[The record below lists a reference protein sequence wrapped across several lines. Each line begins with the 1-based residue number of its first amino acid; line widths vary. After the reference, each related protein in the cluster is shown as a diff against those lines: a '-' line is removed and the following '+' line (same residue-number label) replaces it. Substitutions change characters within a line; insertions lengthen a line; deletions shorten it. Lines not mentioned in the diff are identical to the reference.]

1 MDERACPSVDEIRD
15 FLNERLA
22 PARDQELSL
31 HIQDCQSCSELM
43 TTVVD
48 SDETQDHGD
57 LLPVLAEIRTV
68 QKDQSFDAEDACL
81 RAIERARR
89 IPEQSSSSAAG
100 SGVDDIVERV
110 SPPSMLGPYELGA
123 EIGTGGMGSVY
134 RATHSKLGR
143 TVAVKILH
151 GRRMS
156 QPDAIA
162 RFEREMKAV
171 GQLEHPNIVRATD
184 ADEDDGVQYLVME
197 YLDGVDLS
205 SLVRK
210 RGPLP
215 VADACELV
223 RQAANGLQH
232 AHENG
237 FVHRDIKPA
246 NLMLCGGADGTES
259 RATVA
264 PHSVRKAPCVKILD
278 LGLALLDEATGDAL
292 TSTGQ
297 VMGTTYYMAPETLD
311 WTSQIDIRAD
321 IYSLGATLCKLLTGR
336 APYDDGKPRSQM
348 QKLKA
353 LATREPTPISDHRS
367 DLPAGLVD
375 IIGRM
380 LACSP
385 NDRYATPNEV
395 AEALLDH
402 TVGHDLA
409 DQLKLVS
416 VDDDDDSKSP
426 RSVDTVVR
434 HSVSSARR
442 TARSAVPLWAAFA
455 ALAAIVFVVIV
466 RPAVKPTTRA
476 PSDGRSP
483 SHDVTTDR
491 TPQAS
496 IRIENRTL
504 VFQDRND
511 VADRFTIR
519 TTGEFLT
526 LLREEDIFTADVGE
540 GHGTPSFSIHTSE
553 FDDLRFSVGPRDEH
567 VTIENISG
575 VDGNIA
581 ILAGADGEDTVDVK
595 GHIDLGTHSLTMT
608 ASRIFVLDGS
618 QITATGKGS
627 VELTSGSRITVPTD
641 AAIQMTADSLIRT
654 EHGDITLTG
663 DASTHSGSRVHGIGI
678 GESTIETSTGRI
690 TLTGRTSSG
699 FVEGDSRGVGLF
711 KRTQIRS
718 TETDATAG
726 RILIDGQAGTGAGQ
740 WNIGVHIEESA
751 VVESRTAGIILK
763 GTGGTSDGAR
773 SDGVL
778 IYRESSIVSH
788 DGDIRVTGK
797 GGGGRDSCLGV
808 AIHVGGQVKTT
819 GRGRILID
827 GEGGTGVSQPGS
839 NNVGIE
845 FDSGRRAPAASI
857 HSANG
862 DVTLRGQAGT
872 GFSSGLSFSGDLL
885 LAEAAVSISGTGS
898 GGAPD
903 VHWFRGVAGRDGSTG
918 DITVSADSLLIE
930 GGHLDTTG
938 TVVFQTR
945 SNGVD
950 LTSSTNTRG
959 VGYFEA
965 VHATLVSGRSAS
977 LVIRDQNGHA
987 WIRRTID
994 GTPQW
999 FQLINGIETK
1009 PLTSEPSFSV
1019 SPAADAPP
1027 LAAAPFTTEDA
1038 KEHQKAWADHLGS
1051 NVERVNSLGMR
1062 LRLMPP
1068 GEFLMGAS
1076 DDDSNAGDNEKPQH
1090 RVRLTRPF
1098 WMCETEV
1105 TTQQFAVFVADTDY
1119 VTEAEADGGGAFHV
1133 GNQVREPT
1141 LVWNRYNDDP
1151 STLEYP
1157 VRNVSWTDATKFC
1170 EWLSKKEDRTY
1181 RLPTDAE
1188 WEYACRAGTTS
1199 RYSFGEDFDP
1209 DLASAKITSS
1219 VDLRRVAQFPANPFG
1234 LYDMHGNADEMC
1246 LDGRRDYTTE
1256 SAINPVGSLDE
1267 SLSPVIRG
1275 GSVTSWTGAVSSSAR
1290 NCGHSRL
1297 SPGKFF
1303 ATAVKSFRVVMLPG
1317 EQ

>member
-15 FLNERLA
+15 FLNERLV

-68 QKDQSFDAEDACL
+68 QKDQSFEAEDACL
-81 RAIERARR
+81 QAVERARQ
-89 IPEQSSSSAAG
+89 IPERSSSSAPG
-100 SGVDDIVERV
+100 SEVNDIAERV

-205 SLVRK
+205 SLVRQ

-215 VADACELV
+215 AADACELV

-237 FVHRDIKPA
+237 FVHRDVKPA
-246 NLMLCGGADGTES
+246 NLMLCATQNGGANDTEC

-278 LGLALLDEATGDAL
+278 LGLALLDEATDDAL

-297 VMGTTYYMAPETLD
+297 VMGTTDYMAPETLD

-353 LATREPTPISDHRS
+353 LATREPTPISNHRS
-367 DLPAGLVD
+367 DLSKELVD

-385 NDRYATPNEV
+385 NDRYATPHEV

-402 TVGHDLA
+402 TVGNDLA
-409 DQLKLVS
+409 ALLDSADADQAGANQS
-416 VDDDDDSKSP
+416 VA
-426 RSVDTVVR
+426 SVVHRPPEPAKPATR
-434 HSVSSARR
+434 AGGFLG
-442 TARSAVPLWAAFA
+442 AAIAAFA
-455 ALAAIVFVVIV
+455 IVVLVVVIQ
-466 RPAVKPTTRA
+466 RNSAST
-476 PSDGRSP
+476 PSNPKVPSP
-483 SHDVTTDR
+483 EVAKSNSIRLEDR
-491 TPQAS
+491 TLIFEDRDDSAIDITVRTEGPRLVLHREVGVFDAS
-496 IRIENRTL
+496 L
-504 VFQDRND
+504 
-511 VADRFTIR
+511 
-519 TTGEFLT
+519 
-526 LLREEDIFTADVGE
+526 GE
-540 GHGTPSFSIHTSE
+540 GDGTTTFSIDTSE
-553 FDDLRFSVGPRDEH
+553 FEAFRMQLGQGDDQLTLED
-567 VTIENISG
+567 ISG
-575 VDGNIA
+575 INGDVLIDSGKGDDRIEVRGVIELGESSLTVNVARIFTFAKSQISAVGNGSIRLNAIVQSASEPGAA
-581 ILAGADGEDTVDVK
+581 ILVNGNSS
-595 GHIDLGTHSLTMT
+595 IN
-608 ASRIFVLDGS
+608 
-618 QITATGKGS
+618 
-627 VELTSGSRITVPTD
+627 
-641 AAIQMTADSLIRT
+641 T
-654 EHGDITLTG
+654 EHGDITLSG
-663 DASTHSGSRVHGIGI
+663 DASSHAELPINGVFLESSSIATESGAVMLRGRA
-678 GESTIETSTGRI
+678 STGVDEHKYWGVAI
-690 TLTGRTSSG
+690 NYNASVSS
-699 FVEGDSRGVGLF
+699 
-711 KRTQIRS
+711 T
-718 TETDATAG
+718 
-726 RILIDGQAGTGAGQ
+726 GTGAGVGR
-740 WNIGVHIEESA
+740 ISIDGVGGVGGGHNQGIHILQSA
-751 VVESRTAGIILK
+751 IHSHTAEIYLSGHGGSGLNRNDGIRMETSTIASHDGSIRIS
-763 GTGGTSDGAR
+763 GTGGSGGTDG
-773 SDGVL
+773 
-778 IYRESSIVSH
+778 
-788 DGDIRVTGK
+788 
-797 GGGGRDSCLGV
+797 DSCLGV
-808 AIHVGGQVKTT
+808 AIIVDAHVRTT
-819 GRGRILID
+819 GQGHILID
-827 GEGGTGVSQPGS
+827 GVGGRDGRAGAENHIGVDFGSSRSTGLMAT
-839 NNVGIE
+839 I
-845 FDSGRRAPAASI
+845 R
-857 HSANG
+857 SANG
-862 DVTLRGQAGT
+862 NVTLKGRGGSGASRGVVFGGDVISDEGT
-872 GFSSGLSFSGDLL
+872 
-885 LAEAAVSISGTGS
+885 VSIQGEGA
-898 GGAPD
+898 GGAAD
-903 VHWFRGVAGRDGSTG
+903 VQWTDGVIGDDTSNG
-918 DITVSADSLLIE
+918 DIKLIADSLNIT
-930 GGHLDTTG
+930 GGAMVTSG
-938 TVVFQTR
+938 QVVVQTR
-945 SNGVD
+945 TDEMALHLTDEPNANYIAANGLSAFSSRIGS
-950 LTSSTNTRG
+950 LTIHDQRG
-959 VGYFEA
+959 
-965 VHATLVSGRSAS
+965 HDWRRRSF
-977 LVIRDQNGHA
+977 
-987 WIRRTID
+987 D
-994 GTPQW
+994 GQLQW

-1009 PLTSEPSFSV
+1009 PLTVEPSFSV

-1027 LAAAPFTTEDA
+1027 LAVAPFTTADA

-1051 NVERVNSLGMR
+1051 SVERVNSLGMR

-1068 GEFLMGAS
+1068 GEFLMGAP

-1119 VTEAEADGGGAFHV
+1119 VTEAETDGGGAYLI
-1133 GNQVREPT
+1133 GKQARDST
-1141 LVWNRYNDDP
+1141 LIWNRYNDNP
-1151 STLEYP
+1151 SFLEYP
-1157 VRNVSWTDATKFC
+1157 VRNVSWTDATEFC
-1170 EWLSKKEDRTY
+1170 EWLSKKEGRTY

-1256 SAINPVGSLDE
+1256 SAINPVGPLDE
-1267 SLSPVIRG
+1267 SLSPVVRG

-1303 ATAVKSFRVVMLPG
+1303 ATAVKSFRVVMLPDDR
-1317 EQ
+1317 